1 MKKRYIYIATLA
13 LFLGACSDNELEQ
26 TYTSEQNTEIYIPA
40 DAQPGELI
48 IKFKPEMEDIL
59 DQAMTRASRSGAAM
73 TRSGIPS
80 TDEVLDI
87 LGGYHF
93 ERVFPV
99 DSKNEARTRAAGLHL
114 WYLVKFDEN
123 VDLHEAARQ

>member
-48 IKFKPEMEDIL
+48 IKFLSLIHISEP
-59 DQAMTRASRSGAAM
+59 TR
-73 TRSGIPS
+73 P
-80 TDEVLDI
+80 
-87 LGGYHF
+87 Y
-93 ERVFPV
+93 
-99 DSKNEARTRAAGLHL
+99 
-114 WYLVKFDEN
+114 
-123 VDLHEAARQ
+123 